1 MAQAKR
7 LTEKGV
13 QNLRPGNTRVEH
25 PDTVV
30 PGLRLVVQP
39 SGRKSWAIRGR
50 LHGKTLKYTFA
61 TYPAVLLGSIDQDGT
76 ARHTAQQ
83 AANAIERG
91 QDPREIRQR
100 EKDNRLASA
109 VERWLEHDQK
119 GKRRIGDTRN
129 MLKADILPT
138 LGAGRPIA
146 EISQADCRRLVRK
159 VGKRSPSQGRR
170 VRVATHRLFEWL
182 IEEGELTANP
192 MAGVKAPKVPE
203 RDRVLDD
210 EELTA
215 VWSAAEQIGWPFG
228 TITQLLILTGCRS
241 GEITGLH
248 WPEWEGGSINLPPSR
263 VKTGEARIV
272 PLSSPAQAILKQAP
286 MTDEELAFTTT
297 GRTPVSGWSRAKRRL
312 DKISG
317 VEDWIIHDLRRTVA
331 TGLQRLGIRLEV
343 TEAVLGHTSGA
354 RGGIVGVYQRYEYD
368 DEKRAA
374 LNAWAR
380 HVFGDDRKVVA
391 ITEARA

>member
-215 VWSAAEQIGWPFG
+215 VWSAAEEIGWPFG

-343 TEAVLGHTSGA
+343 TEAVLA
-354 RGGIVGVYQRYEYD
+354 
-368 DEKRAA
+368 
-374 LNAWAR
+374 
-380 HVFGDDRKVVA
+380 
-391 ITEARA
+391 